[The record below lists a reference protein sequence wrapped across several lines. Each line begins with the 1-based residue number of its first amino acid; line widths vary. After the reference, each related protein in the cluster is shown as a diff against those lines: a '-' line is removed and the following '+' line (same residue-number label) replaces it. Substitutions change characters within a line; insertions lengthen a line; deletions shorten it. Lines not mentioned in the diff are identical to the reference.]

1 MESFKERLGMTR
13 EYLKNFKI
21 AAPCG
26 FGRITPAHAQGVL
39 KDHQQALEIFA
50 QPG

>member
-1 MESFKERLGMTR
+1 MAHK
-13 EYLKNFKI
+13 YLKGFKI

-26 FGRITPAHAQGVL
+26 FGRITPAQAQKAL

-50 QPG
+50 QG